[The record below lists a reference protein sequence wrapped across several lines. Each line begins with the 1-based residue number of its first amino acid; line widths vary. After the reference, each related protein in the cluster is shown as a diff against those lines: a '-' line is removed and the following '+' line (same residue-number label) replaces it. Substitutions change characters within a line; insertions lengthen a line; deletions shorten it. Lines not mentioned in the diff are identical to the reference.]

1 MLKINDEE
9 LVVVAR
15 MFGLQGTD
23 LEAKCRTLL
32 TDYHLDMVILTCGE
46 NGSYIFTPATP
57 DCPLGGTSFMETP
70 RVEVS
75 DTIGAG
81 DSFTGTLVASLIEGM
96 PVRQAHARAVKVSAY
111 VCTQPGAMPILP
123 DSVKQG

>member
-1 MLKINDEE
+1 
-9 LVVVAR
+9 

-96 PVRQAHARAVKVSAY
+96 PVRQAHARAVKVSATCAPSRAPCPY
-111 VCTQPGAMPILP
+111 CPTA
-123 DSVKQG
+123 SSR